1 MLPGEVFKRS
11 AGLEDRR
18 HASCGMGPV
27 WPVFYF
33 LFRKAFGSAGNV
45 QSHPADQRSQA
56 APRKLTNV
64 GVAKSIDVPVADVA
78 VVEDVDGVWILV
90 GFV

>member
-1 MLPGEVFKRS
+1 M
-11 AGLEDRR
+11 
-18 HASCGMGPV
+18 
-27 WPVFYF
+27 
-33 LFRKAFGSAGNV
+33 
-45 QSHPADQRSQA
+45 
-56 APRKLTNV
+56 TNV